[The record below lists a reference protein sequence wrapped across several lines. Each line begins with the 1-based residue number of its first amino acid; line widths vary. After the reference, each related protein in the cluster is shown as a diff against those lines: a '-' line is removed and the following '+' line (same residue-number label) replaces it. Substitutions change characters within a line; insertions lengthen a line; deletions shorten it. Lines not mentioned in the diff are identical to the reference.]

1 MSEELKSEVRETLDN
16 KVPQIKGHG
25 GRFDIDRAD
34 SKSGVVELSLS
45 GACGSCV
52 IAPMTMSA
60 IENQLP
66 ELLDGVEEVHVET
79 ENTEDETMTVPS
91 KTARMEEL
99 DEYEAYSP
107 PSNQDGHF

>member
-1 MSEELKSEVRETLDN
+1 MSEELEEEVRETLDN
-16 KVPQIKGHG
+16 QVPQIKGHG
-25 GRFDIDRAD
+25 GRFDVDRAD
-34 SKSGVVELSLS
+34 PEEGVVELSLA

-52 IAPMTMSA
+52 IAPMTMTA

-66 ELLDGVEEVHVET
+66 EMLDDVEEVHVET
-79 ENTEDETMTVPS
+79 ERTEDGTMTVPS